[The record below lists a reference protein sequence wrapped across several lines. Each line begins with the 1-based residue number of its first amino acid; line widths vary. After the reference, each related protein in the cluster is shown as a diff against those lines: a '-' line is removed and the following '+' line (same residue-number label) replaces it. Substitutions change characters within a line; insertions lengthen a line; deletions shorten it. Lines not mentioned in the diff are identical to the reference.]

1 MHVPEGSGVDLM
13 TRMDDIDRDVQM
25 LKRSAIM
32 CTTEDDQEAQT
43 RALLAIAEVL
53 MEINTTLTYIKKNTR
68 RYDE

>member
-1 MHVPEGSGVDLM
+1 M

-25 LKRSAIM
+25 LKRSVM
-32 CTTEDDQEAQT
+32 VTQEDNLEAQT

>member
-25 LKRSAIM
+25 LKRSVMI
-32 CTTEDDQEAQT
+32 TQEDNLEAQT